1 MSQSSRLTVYVGL
14 IVTAAVA
21 SGVVLFLAEPS
32 VSSASVRVLLLLST
46 LAVVAEALAL
56 LLPNSARGSIAFIPY
71 LAAAVISPNW
81 GSLVAVGSVKLLVE
95 TARRIDIKPL
105 LFNVAQHVLTLS
117 MAIWT
122 FRLFGGETMLQATT
136 RSFLSVTS
144 TIGAPALL
152 AFGVSFFL
160 NGVVVCYYLAI
171 KGNKPMLTLWRQ
183 SALPTIGMD
192 LVAGPVVFLFAWLCA
207 AHGPIAAAALWVPI
221 LGLREVH
228 KANLTLQN
236 TNRELLQLMVKSIE
250 ARDPYTSGHS
260 RRVQH
265 YSTIIAR
272 ALGLSEREIEQV
284 GRAAL
289 LHDVG
294 KIYEKYAPI
303 LRKADKLTPDEWATM
318 QEHPQDGASLVA
330 TMSGLKDV
338 VPAIRH
344 HHENWDG
351 SGYPDRLAGDMIPLA
366 ARIISFADT
375 IDAMTSER
383 PYRAPLNEAQVRAE
397 IIRCR
402 GSQFDPDITDRLVC
416 SPVWQS
422 LFQPPKRTNTPK
434 RGLRIVGEA
443 AARETA

>member
-1 MSQSSRLTVYVGL
+1 MALF
-14 IVTAAVA
+14 AVA
-21 SGVVLFLAEPS
+21 PGISG
-32 VSSASVRVLLLLST
+32 ASIRALLLLSA
-46 LAVVAEALAL
+46 LAVVAETLAL

-81 GSLVAVGSVKLLVE
+81 ASLVAIGSVKLVVE
-95 TARRIDIKPL
+95 TANRMDLRL
-105 LFNVAQHVLTLS
+105 VVFNIAQHVLTLS
-117 MAIWT
+117 AAIWT
-122 FRLFGGETMLQATT
+122 FRFFGGHSMLEATSL
-136 RSFLSVTS
+136 SFLGVTMDL
-144 TIGAPALL
+144 GLAALL
-152 AFGVSFFL
+152 AFAVSFLL
-160 NGVVVCYYLAI
+160 NGFVVCYFLALRS
-171 KGNKPMLTLWRQ
+171 NKPVLTVWRQ

-192 LVAGPVVFLFAWLCA
+192 LVAGPVVFVFAWLCA

-228 KANLTLQN
+228 KANLELQN

-272 ALGLSEREIEQV
+272 SLGLSEKEIEQV

-303 LRKADKLTPDEWATM
+303 LRKADKLSPDEWATM
-318 QEHPQDGASLVA
+318 QEHPLDGASLVA

-351 SGYPDRLAGDMIPLA
+351 SGYPDGLAGDMIPLA

-383 PYRAPLNEAQVRAE
+383 PYRQPLSEAQVRAE

-402 GSQFDPDITDRLVC
+402 GRQFDPDIADRLV
-416 SPVWQS
+416 SGPMWHS
-422 LFQPPKRTNTPK
+422 LFQPPKRNNTPK
-434 RGLRIVGEA
+434 RGLLVVTGSS
-443 AARETA
+443 ARETA